1 MEVLKT
7 KRRLSFYSG
16 TNALNAWRAV
26 LSKRVWDAM
35 AREGWGWWHSDVKM
49 LRLSAFLLILL
60 RVAPPPPPH
69 RGGGGD
75 SEKNQCSQDP
85 VPSIRGICSSG
96 VDLMKSYLNIC
107 LAYGRPRRWSVTFCR
122 LNLPPPPPSFRINSP
137 FSRQGD
143 KFNCPSSWHQIVVVI
158 CGHNGLIESY
168 WSKVRAP

>member
-1 MEVLKT
+1 MRCDNFWV
-7 KRRLSFYSG
+7 
-16 TNALNAWRAV
+16 AW
-26 LSKRVWDAM
+26 
-35 AREGWGWWHSDVKM
+35 EGWGMMTFWREDAETFRIPAHS
-49 LRLSAFLLILL
+49 SPSGI
-60 RVAPPPPPH
+60 PPP
-69 RGGGGD
+69 RTVGGGD